1 MGILNVTPDS
11 FYDGDHWRGE
21 AAIEHFNALVAQGAA
36 LIDVGGESSRPGADS
51 VPAQEQIE
59 RIAPVL
65 EHAART
71 GQNVLITVDTCDPVV
86 AEFALGQGVHAI
98 NDVSCLANPLLAT
111 LAARYRAGLIIMHA
125 RGPMRDMPG
134 YSAIS
139 ESSYNDVVLEVIQEW
154 CTARRRA
161 NAVGMPLDD
170 IVFDPGLGFWK
181 SARHS
186 LELLG
191 RLEEFQALQVPIMI
205 GASRKSFLTLAEPG
219 PPDTRLGASI
229 AACLAS
235 ASKGAHIVRVHD
247 VKATR
252 QALLLQRMLTDIRRR
267 IASGA
272 PAMVE
277 VC

>member
-1 MGILNVTPDS
+1 MGILNVSPDS
-11 FYDGDHWRGE
+11 FYDGNHWRGG
-21 AAIEHFNALVAQGAA
+21 AAIEHFNALIDQGSAV
-36 LIDVGGESSRPGADS
+36 IDVGGESSRPGACG
-51 VPAQEQIE
+51 VPAPEQIA

-65 EHAART
+65 EHAGRTARD
-71 GQNVLITVDTCDPVV
+71 VLITVDTCDPVV

-98 NDVSCLANPLLAT
+98 NDVSCLANPLLASLT
-111 LAARYRAGLIIMHA
+111 ARYRAGLIIMHA

-134 YSAIS
+134 YSAIP
-139 ESSYNDVVLEVIQEW
+139 ESSYNDVVLEVSQEW
-154 CTARRRA
+154 CTARRSA
-161 NAVGMPLDD
+161 SAVGMPLED

-191 RLEEFQALQVPIMI
+191 RLDEFQALHVPIMI

-252 QALLLQRMLTDIRRR
+252 QALLLQRMLTDLRQHIVT
-267 IASGA
+267 GT
-272 PAMVE
+272 PALVE
-277 VC
+277 AC

>member
-11 FYDGDHWRGE
+11 FYDGNHWWGE
-21 AAIEHFNALVAQGAA
+21 AAIEHFSALIAEGAA
-36 LIDVGGESSRPGADS
+36 IIDVGGESSRPGACGVS
-51 VPAQEQIE
+51 AREQIA

-71 GQNVLITVDTCDPVV
+71 ARDVLVTVDTCDPVV
-86 AEFALGQGVHAI
+86 AEFALRHGVHAI
-98 NDVSCLANPLLAT
+98 NDVSCLANPLLASLT
-111 LAARYRAGLIIMHA
+111 SRYRAGLIIMHA

-134 YSAIS
+134 YSAIP
-139 ESSYNDVVLEVIQEW
+139 ESSYNDVVLEVSQEW
-154 CTARRRA
+154 GSARRRA
-161 NAVGMPLDD
+161 SAAGMPPED

-191 RLEEFQALQVPIMI
+191 RLEEFHALQVPIMI

-252 QALLLQRMLTDIRRR
+252 QALLLQRMLTDTCQRT
-267 IASGA
+267 ASVT
-272 PAMVE
+272 PVMVE
-277 VC
+277 AC